1 MKEEGEESL
10 QICEMIEK
18 GKEMVSVFLI
28 QGQSVLIKTKMERDA
43 ANNYYGNVHDNQEF
57 KISSDSNPKSKSTD
71 SSLAMGTMLILEGGE
86 GIWGGSETRGWGQGE
101 GSRNK

>member
-28 QGQSVLIKTKMERDA
+28 QGQSVLIKTKDGKRCC
-43 ANNYYGNVHDNQEF
+43 Q
-57 KISSDSNPKSKSTD
+57 
-71 SSLAMGTMLILEGGE
+71 
-86 GIWGGSETRGWGQGE
+86 
-101 GSRNK
+101 